1 MTTYHYETESHMRAN
16 HPWIANHL
24 ATIANEQDGI
34 MTAQLD
40 GVTYSWGNVKH
51 IHHYQ
56 RERKGETQEGGES

>member
-34 MTAQLD
+34 MTAQLN
-40 GVTYSWGNVKH
+40 GVTYSWGSAALRGSASNEVRH
-51 IHHYQ
+51 
-56 RERKGETQEGGES
+56 ENA